1 MEEILKKIEELIR
14 LMGFNKKDV
23 KVGADEEHRKISLKI
38 NDEVVQGKV
47 TPQIMSA
54 FNLLINQI
62 LRKHNESHCVVD
74 LNYYHKERERLIIE
88 LARAAAKKAIMTKEN
103 IELPTMNS
111 YERRI
116 VHVEIATHPEL
127 ETESID
133 QKERRRVVIKHLKDN

>member
-23 KVGADEEHRKISLKI
+23 KVDADEEHRKISLKI

-74 LNYYHKERERLIIE
+74 LNYYHKERERLIVE

-116 VHVEIATHPEL
+116 VHIEIATHPEL

-133 QKERRRVVIKHLKDN
+133 QKERRRVIIKHLK